1 MPASLFLV
9 ASDSLSSPAARLR
22 RMLRN
27 SVVSVNS
34 KRAYVKAFDDFL
46 LLLEQSGEPLCRAVF
61 MEYRAAMVEA
71 GLGASTINL
80 RLSAIRKLV
89 REARENG
96 LLNPLEVERVTSVPG
111 VPVAGVRLGHWLTAE
126 QTRNLLAVPDRNT
139 AKGKRDFVILTILV
153 HCALRRSE
161 LARLDVAKIQQ
172 RDGRWV
178 IADMVGKRGRVRTV
192 PVPMNV
198 KAAID
203 EWTSAAGIT
212 SGPLFRRI
220 NKGGRILAGPLSG
233 WAVWSVV
240 VACARSVGIEH
251 FGAHD
256 LRRTAARLCQKS
268 GGDLGQI
275 KQMLG
280 HASILTTDLY
290 LGSGQEIA
298 VAVNDNLGI

>member
-1 MPASLFLV
+1 MLTAKYEQLGLEKGDRVLDLGCGFGRH
-9 ASDSLSSPAARLR
+9 AFEAARRGANVIALDAGR
-22 RMLRN
+22 DE
-27 SVVSVNS
+27 VEGV
-34 KRAYVKAFDDFL
+34 AAIF
-46 LLLEQSGEPLCRAVF
+46 
-61 MEYRAAMVEA
+61 AAMVEA
-71 GLGASTINL
+71 GLSASTINL

-89 REARENG
+89 REAQESG
-96 LLNPLEVERVTSVPG
+96 LLNSLEAERVTSVPG
-111 VPVAGVRLGHWLTAE
+111 VPAAGVRLGHWLTVE
-126 QTRNLLAVPDRNT
+126 QTRNLLAVPDRGT
-139 AKGKRDFVILTILV
+139 LKGKRDFVILTILV

-172 RDGRWV
+172 RDDRWV

-240 VACARSVGIEH
+240 VVCARSIGIEH

-268 GGDLGQI
+268 GGDLVQI